1 MKKYV
6 METTVGI
13 FVIVGL
19 LCIAYMSIKLGHVA
33 LLGDNSYSIFARF
46 TSISGLRVGNPVNM
60 LGLEIGRVE
69 ALSMDQADQKAV
81 VEMRIKKDVKIYDDA
96 IASIKTEGLIGD
108 KYVSIDPGGA
118 GTLLEPG
125 GTITETQPA
134 VDIAE
139 LIGKYA
145 FGDVS
150 KKNGDNT
157 NPDDKIDSTPKKK
170 SEVKP

>member
-1 MKKYV
+1 MKKYL

-13 FVIVGL
+13 FVVFGL
-19 LCIAYMSIKLGHVA
+19 LCIAYMSVKLGHVS
-33 LLGDNSYSIFARF
+33 LFGDNSYPISARF
-46 TSISGLRVGNPVNM
+46 TSVSGLRAGNPVNM
-60 LGLEIGRVE
+60 MGMVIGRVE
-69 ALSMDQADQKAV
+69 RLYMDQADQKAV
-81 VEMRIKKDVKIYDDA
+81 VEMRINNDVKVYDDA

-134 VDIAE
+134 VDIAD

-145 FGDVS
+145 FGDVT
-150 KKNGDNT
+150 KK
-157 NPDDKIDSTPKKK
+157 DDAPKN